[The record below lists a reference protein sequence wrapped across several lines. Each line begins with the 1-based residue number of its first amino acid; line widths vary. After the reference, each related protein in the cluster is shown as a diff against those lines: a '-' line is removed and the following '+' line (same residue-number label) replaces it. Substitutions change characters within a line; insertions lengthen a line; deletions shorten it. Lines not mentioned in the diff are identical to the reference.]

1 MLLKALKEHFGFDR
15 FRPPQEEIIQHILAG
30 RDTMAIMPTGGGKS
44 LCYQLPA
51 LMQEGVALVI
61 SPLIA
66 LMKDQV
72 DALRARNLP
81 AAFVNSTQ
89 NYDEQREVLEQMREG
104 AVKLVYVS
112 PERFRA
118 RTFTQAVARA
128 RISFVAVD
136 EAHCLSQWGHDF
148 RPDYLRIGQA
158 LQLLGQP
165 PVAAFTATAT
175 PEVREDIRTH
185 LQMREPAE
193 IVHGFA
199 RPNLSFQVEPVASKK
214 DKVDH
219 LLRLIRTH
227 KTGIVYC
234 ATRKSVVAVQGQLLE
249 AGCRGIII
257 YHGGLS
263 DEERTRAQEEFLS
276 ARASV
281 AIATNAFGMGIDR
294 ADIRFVAHY
303 EIPGSVEAYY
313 QEGGRAGRDGKPA
326 ICQLLFN
333 YSDKRV
339 QEFFLEGANPTP
351 QIIRDVYRTLVQLA
365 DAQHEIRCSIDD
377 LTARIG
383 DKVNPMAVGSSLS
396 VLGRL
401 QAIERF
407 DIPGKRIRGTRLLQ
421 PDLKPSALAIDT
433 EALRRKRERDEHR
446 LEQVLKFCYARRCRQ
461 QWILSYFGEKN
472 PAACGRCDVC
482 QVSPPPAGR
491 AIGEEELTL
500 VKKALS
506 GVARMSDRIGPRV
519 FRPRYGRRR
528 IMQCLLGSKAADF
541 QDSQLAQLT
550 TYGLLKNEGR
560 RYVTALFTQLEK
572 HGLVEVLDGDMPL
585 LGLTSLGVRVLFG
598 EEEVRMELPPRG
610 PNQTA
615 EEEEEEK
622 APARKTK
629 PGKKTSAAPELTLT
643 GKAPDDE
650 LLEKL
655 KAKRLQLAI
664 IRKVPPYTIFH
675 NKVLEAL
682 ALHKPA
688 SKEAAMLLPGI
699 GEGNAKHLGP
709 FLEIIRQ
716 GS

>member
-1 MLLKALKEHFGFDR
+1 MLQKALQEHFGFDR

-30 RDTMAIMPTGGGKS
+30 RDTLAIMPTGGGKS

-51 LMQEGVALVI
+51 LMLDGVALVI

-72 DALRARNLP
+72 DALRSRNLP
-81 AAFVNSTQ
+81 AAFINSTQ
-89 NYDEQREVLEQMREG
+89 NYDEQRQVLEQMRQG

-118 RTFTQAVARA
+118 SAFTQTVAQA
-128 RISFVAVD
+128 RLSFVAVD

-158 LQLLGQP
+158 LQLLGRP

-185 LQMREPAE
+185 LQMRQPVE
-193 IVHGFA
+193 IVYGFA
-199 RPNLSFQVEPVASKK
+199 RPNLSFQVEPVASKQQK
-214 DKVDH
+214 IEC
-219 LLRLIRTH
+219 LLRLIHTH
-227 KTGIVYC
+227 QTGIIYC
-234 ATRKSVVAVQGQLLE
+234 ATRKSVVAVHEQLLI
-249 AGCRGIII
+249 AGCRKMIL
-257 YHGGLS
+257 YHGGMS

-281 AIATNAFGMGIDR
+281 AVATNAFGMGIDR
-294 ADIRFVAHY
+294 PDIRFVAHY
-303 EIPGSVEAYY
+303 EMPGSVEAYY
-313 QEGGRAGRDGKPA
+313 QEGGRAGRDGRPA
-326 ICQLLFN
+326 VCQLLFN

-351 QIIRDVYRTLVQLA
+351 QIIRDVYRTLLQLA
-365 DAQHEIRCSIDD
+365 DAQHEIRSSIDE
-377 LTARIG
+377 LAARVG
-383 DKVNPMAVGSSLS
+383 EKVNPMAVGSSLS

-421 PDLKPSALAIDT
+421 PHLKPADLAIDT
-433 EALRRKRERDEHR
+433 EALHRKRERDEHR
-446 LEQVLKFCYARRCRQ
+446 LEQILKYCYAHRCRQ

-472 PAACGRCDVC
+472 PAPCGCCDVC
-482 QVSPPPAGR
+482 QVSPPLPGR
-491 AIGEEELTL
+491 NISGEELT
-500 VKKALS
+500 VVRKALS

-528 IMQCLLGSKAADF
+528 IIQCLLGSKAADL
-541 QDSQLAQLT
+541 QDSQLTKLS

-560 RYVTALFTQLEK
+560 RYVTALFQQLEK
-572 HGLVEVLDGDMPL
+572 HGLVEILEGEMPL
-585 LGLTSLGVRVLFG
+585 LGLTDLGVRVLFG
-598 EEEVRMELPPRG
+598 EEELHMELPERSAKKEDAPQQKNQPGNSKSTPG
-610 PNQTA
+610 PA
-615 EEEEEEK
+615 V
-622 APARKTK
+622 
-629 PGKKTSAAPELTLT
+629 LTL
-643 GKAPDDE
+643 AAAADQE
-650 LLEKL
+650 LLQQL
-655 KAKRLQLAI
+655 KAKRQQLAA

-682 ALHKPA
+682 ARHKPT
-688 SKEAAMLLPGI
+688 SKEAALLLPGI
-699 GEGNAKHLGP
+699 GEGNAKYLGP

-716 GS
+716 EV